1 MSANPASSD
10 ILEPASPLATVRQR
24 LPRIV
29 LASSVVAALAYVA
42 SSGLA
47 PRYVAEAQLQ
57 FAAKGN
63 LDNKGN
69 LDKEALNGHIRAL
82 TAPEVAADIAGRM
95 DLKDKVEFN
104 SALGSVD
111 VVGKV
116 LRLAGVGA
124 PRPGETEHDRVMSAF
139 SRQLDVSAAKDS
151 RGVGVRFTSTDAEL
165 AAQIANALAET
176 YRAKLAADHATE
188 PAAATP
194 ATTTTT
200 APETNEA
207 RKAQEMLVA
216 QLVADV
222 AAADAEVERARAQD
236 NIARGAQTA
245 GLAEQL
251 GEQTA
256 ELARLKAARA
266 EADTKVR
273 AARDLIK
280 SGNGDVLPDLQKQ
293 PMMQSILQQRIR
305 LERQISE
312 LSATLLPEHPRMRQL
327 NADLAGMKKQ
337 IGAEVGRLV
346 DGLDKEAKAAAA
358 REDVVRKSVEDIK
371 SRVASSSADDGK
383 LRQLESA
390 AKATRAELERQQ
402 ALLAPSHVQPGTATA
417 SATASAPT
425 ASVGGGNAPIVTQA
439 RVPTVAAF
447 PKKLNVAALAFVS
460 AFLLGVALSLV
471 RAAMSG
477 ARPAVAPKVAAG
489 AKGRAAPDSAAAARA
504 APAGAQPAPKAS
516 AYAAHELA
524 RAEADGLMSV
534 EEIAETIAILPQQP
548 TGFRTLVV
556 GAADGVAAGLEAVE
570 IAHALAAK
578 GQAVVVVEWSPDG
591 DSMAYD
597 LERNSTPGM
606 NELITGAATF
616 EQVVTSIPGSDAH
629 FIAAGGAIAA
639 RGATIDPDLV
649 NLLLDA
655 LDEAYEHIVVV
666 GRYEAARGLFESIL
680 GRFDAGVLVTDG
692 VARRRPPPG
701 TFLGFEVTD
710 ISIMHH
716 DRGMVAAA
724 APAPVQARPQAQPAP
739 APARTATAA
748 PVSAPAPATAAKSK
762 FALPGLSKLGI
773 GGKGKSAE
781 TAVKAEAPAKP
792 AKRRRKGEADAETPA
807 YPAIPQD
814 QLVARALRRNPPPGR
829 SVRA

>member
-10 ILEPASPLATVRQR
+10 NTPLATVRQR

-29 LASSVVAALAYVA
+29 LASSVVAALAHVA

-63 LDNKGN
+63 LD
-69 LDKEALNGHIRAL
+69 KEALNGHVRAL
-82 TAPEVAADIAGRM
+82 TAPDVAVDIAGRM
-95 DLKDKVEFN
+95 NLKDKVEFN

-111 VVGKV
+111 AVGKV

-124 PRPGETEHDRVMSAF
+124 PRPGENEHDRVMGAF

-151 RGVGVRFTSTDAEL
+151 RGVGVRFTSTDPEL
-165 AAQIANALAET
+165 AAQIANALTET
-176 YRAKLAADHATE
+176 YRAKLAATHAAE

-200 APETNEA
+200 APAHETNEA

-337 IGAEVGRLV
+337 IGAEVARLV
-346 DGLDKEAKAAAA
+346 DGLDKEAKAAAV
-358 REDVVRKSVEDIK
+358 REDVVKKSVEEIK
-371 SRVASSSADDGK
+371 SRVASSSVDDGK
-383 LRQLESA
+383 LRQLEGV

-402 ALLAPSHVQPGTATA
+402 ALLAAIHVQPDTAAA
-417 SATASAPT
+417 SVPA
-425 ASVGGGNAPIVTQA
+425 ASVGGDNAPIVTQA

-447 PKKLNVAALAFVS
+447 PKKLNIAALAFVS
-460 AFLLGVALSLV
+460 TFLLGFALSLV

-724 APAPVQARPQAQPAP
+724 APAPVQVRPQAQPAP
-739 APARTATAA
+739 APARTAAAA